1 MKPFIQTSINRE
13 VSGIKTC
20 FPVFCVRALEL
31 STLCLGTCILLSLG
45 DPVSP
50 SPWVGCDPA
59 SLQLL
64 RVADSHP
71 GAHAIRGMYLN
82 ALYAL
87 CPFLKF
93 SKNPTGHRSSH
104 WTEANDK
111 NSHWYAGHLKILAA
125 VWSYLEDSLVRS
137 KNVGIFFLG
146 HFVPMLP
153 EKDWEGI
160 YVQRKGGGR
169 GLDDEDVLFHICNL
183 ILLRKCQ
190 SAGERLRTSDSP
202 GP

>member
-1 MKPFIQTSINRE
+1 MLSCVLCSGSGAVYF
-13 VSGIKTC
+13 VSGNM
-20 FPVFCVRALEL
+20 L
-31 STLCLGTCILLSLG
+31 LLSLG

-71 GAHAIRGMYLN
+71 GAHAIRGMYFS

-93 SKNPTGHRSSH
+93 SKNLTGHRSSH
-104 WTEANDK
+104 WIEANDK

-125 VWSYLEDSLVRS
+125 VWSYLEDSLVCS
-137 KNVGIFFLG
+137 KNFEIFLLSRCRQKRTERAFM
-146 HFVPMLP
+146 FK
-153 EKDWEGI
+153 EK
-160 YVQRKGGGR
+160 RAGGGLMMKMSFSTYVTSYCWENVR
-169 GLDDEDVLFHICNL
+169 VQGRDCGHQILQDLKGPLTLTEQSVLI
-183 ILLRKCQ
+183 
-190 SAGERLRTSDSP
+190 STM
-202 GP
+202 